1 MRAVDKLQP
10 DLGQVPISEI
20 AIDPKSRDDIP
31 KLLRGLQYIYC
42 NPEVREQVFAVLT
55 DIVPKDTDVST
66 GRPGMTLW
74 RILVLGTLRTAI
86 DADYDRLKE
95 LADHHM
101 QIRQMMGIGTYEEAK
116 FNLQTIKDNV
126 RLLTP
131 EMLEKINKIAVDSG
145 HKLVKKKSMRR

>member
-1 MRAVDKLQP
+1 MRTVNKLQP
-10 DLGQVPISEI
+10 DLGQIPISEI

-31 KLLRGLQYIYC
+31 KLLRGLQYMYC
-42 NPEVREQVFAVLT
+42 TPEIREQVFAVLEN
-55 DIVPKDTDVST
+55 IVPKDTDT
-66 GRPGMTLW
+66 TNGRPGMTLW

-95 LADHHM
+95 LADNHL
-101 QIRQMMGIGTYEEAK
+101 QIRQMMGIGAYEETT

-131 EMLEKINKIAVDSG
+131 EMLEKISKIAVDSG
-145 HKLVKKKSMRR
+145 HKLVKKKSKRR